1 MRSTLVCGIVIYE
14 EHEAT
19 QTKNKLTNIMS
30 SQLELDENNFGDNQN
45 DYQEFVQ
52 MRDESELEKMDREE
66 LNEKRRRQLEY

>member
-1 MRSTLVCGIVIYE
+1 MDTQLTLND
-14 EHEAT
+14 
-19 QTKNKLTNIMS
+19 K
-30 SQLELDENNFGDNQN
+30 NFGDNDN

>member
-1 MRSTLVCGIVIYE
+1 
-14 EHEAT
+14 
-19 QTKNKLTNIMS
+19 MS

-52 MRDESELEKMDREE
+52 IRDESELEKMDREE